1 MSGFIKGES
10 ILNLF
15 YNIRRVG
22 GEMERYHYRLYKNGA
37 GGSKR
42 REIECYITVQHSL
55 M

>member
-15 YNIRRVG
+15 YKISRVG
-22 GEMERYHYRLYKNGA
+22 GEMESYHYRLYKNGA
-37 GGSKR
+37 GVSKR
-42 REIECYITVQHSL
+42 REMECYITIEHSL